1 MSANDTTAVDDE
13 EPIDTQ
19 TFGDSSVRIAV
30 DEATAEL
37 CREAHDLARDRAGD
51 SVDEFDLF
59 VLNHTEPTYHVETVS
74 GEEIAATAE
83 YDPEADT
90 SVSITLDL
98 PDGIDREE
106 ALDSVNITVA
116 GEE

>member
-37 CREAHDLARDRAGD
+37 CREAHDLAQSRSDG

-59 VLNHTEPTYHVETVS
+59 VLNHTEPTYHVEEVS

-98 PDGIDREE
+98 PDGVDRAE